1 MQYIKSYISGMEFT
15 LEEMRGQ
22 LAKLKTR
29 ISAACAQAGR
39 SRESV
44 LLVWVSKFHPAEAVE
59 NAIALGAK
67 VFGENRVQ
75 EAESKFSE
83 RRVALDGS
91 TVQCHVIG
99 PVQSNKLKK
108 AAIVADC
115 IHSIA
120 SMEAVEKLEKVCAAL
135 PGEKVAVHP
144 GEKVAASGKTLE
156 ILFQVNAGEE
166 ETKSGLDVA
175 NADAFLAELERVAGA
190 CGPDGRS
197 EKFPHLKFRGLMTI
211 GKNTGV
217 AEDSREC
224 FAFLRNLQQKYL
236 ARGGVFANFDQLS
249 MGMTGDLEVA
259 IEEGSTMIRVG
270 TALFGERDYSKP
282 VNDPV

>member
-1 MQYIKSYISGMEFT
+1 MREHLAA
-15 LEEMRGQ
+15 LE
-22 LAKLKTR
+22 AR
-29 ISAACAQAGR
+29 IGEACKIAGR

-44 LLVWVSKFHPAEAVE
+44 KLVWVSKFHPAEAVE
-59 NAIALGAK
+59 NAISLGATD
-67 VFGENRVQ
+67 FGENRVQ
-75 EAESKFSE
+75 EAELKFSAP
-83 RRVALDGS
+83 RMAKDGNRVR
-91 TVQCHVIG
+91 CHVIG

-120 SMEAVEKLEKVCAAL
+120 SIEAVEKLERVCAAL
-135 PGEKVAVHP
+135 PGNGAD
-144 GEKVAASGKTLE
+144 ASQGKILD

-166 ETKSGLDVA
+166 ETKSGLDVHEA
-175 NADAFLAELERVAGA
+175 EAFLNLLAEKAGA
-190 CGPDGRS
+190 ATDDGKS
-197 EKFPHLKFRGLMTI
+197 ENFPHLRFRGLMTI

-224 FAFLRNLQQKYL
+224 FAFLRNLQQKFL
-236 ARGGVFANFDQLS
+236 AKGGAFAKFDQLS

-270 TALFGERDYSKP
+270 TALFGERDY
-282 VNDPV
+282 NR

>member
-1 MQYIKSYISGMEFT
+1 MEFT
-15 LEEMRGQ
+15 LEEMRDQ
-22 LAKLKTR
+22 LVKLESR
-29 ISAACAQAGR
+29 IGAACEHAGR

-75 EAESKFSE
+75 EAETKFST
-83 RRVALDGS
+83 RLTAKDGS
-91 TVQCHVIG
+91 PVLCHVIG

-120 SMEAVEKLEKVCAAL
+120 SMEAVEKLEKVCAGL
-135 PGEKVAVHP
+135 N
-144 GEKVAASGKTLE
+144 KTLE

-175 NADAFLAELERVAGA
+175 NADAFLAELETRAMAG
-190 CGPDGRS
+190 GINN
-197 EKFPHLKFRGLMTI
+197 FPHLKFRGLMTI

-236 ARGGVFANFDQLS
+236 AKGGIFADFDQLS

>member
-1 MQYIKSYISGMEFT
+1 MEFT
-15 LEEMRGQ
+15 LEEMRTH
-22 LAKLKTR
+22 LADLEAR
-29 ISAACAQAGR
+29 ISTACRIAGR

-44 LLVWVSKFHPAEAVE
+44 KLVWVSKFHPAEAVE
-59 NAIALGAK
+59 NAISLGATD
-67 VFGENRVQ
+67 FGENRVQ
-75 EAESKFSE
+75 EAELKFSTP
-83 RRVALDGS
+83 RTALDGS
-91 TVQCHVIG
+91 RVRCHVIG

-120 SMEAVEKLEKVCAAL
+120 SIEAVEKLEKVCAAL
-135 PGEKVAVHP
+135 PGENGA
-144 GEKVAASGKTLE
+144 GKTLD

-166 ETKSGLDVA
+166 ETKSGLDVHEA
-175 NADAFLAELERVAGA
+175 ENFLNGLAARGETA
-190 CGPDGRS
+190 
-197 EKFPHLKFRGLMTI
+197 FPHLRFRGLMTI

-224 FAFLRNLQQKYL
+224 FAFLRNLQQKFL
-236 ARGGVFANFDQLS
+236 AKGGIFANFDQLS

>member
-1 MQYIKSYISGMEFT
+1 MEFT
-15 LEEMRGQ
+15 LEEMRSH
-22 LAKLKTR
+22 LAALEAR
-29 ISAACAQAGR
+29 ISEACKIAGR

-44 LLVWVSKFHPAEAVE
+44 KLVWVSKFHPAEAVE
-59 NAIALGAK
+59 KAISLGATD
-67 VFGENRVQ
+67 FGENRVQ
-75 EAESKFSE
+75 EAELKFSSP
-83 RRVALDGS
+83 RTALDGS
-91 TVQCHVIG
+91 RVRCHVIG

-120 SMEAVEKLEKVCAAL
+120 SIEAVEKLEKVCAAL
-135 PGEKVAVHP
+135 PGENGAD
-144 GEKVAASGKTLE
+144 ASQGKILD
-156 ILFQVNAGEE
+156 ILFQINAGEE
-166 ETKSGLDVA
+166 ETKSGLDVHEA
-175 NADAFLAELERVAGA
+175 AAFLESLAARGETA
-190 CGPDGRS
+190 
-197 EKFPHLKFRGLMTI
+197 FPHLRFRGLMTI

-224 FAFLRNLQQKYL
+224 FAFLRNLQQKFL
-236 ARGGVFANFDQLS
+236 AKGGVFANFDQLS

-282 VNDPV
+282 VNDPI

>member
-1 MQYIKSYISGMEFT
+1 MEFT
-15 LEEMRGQ
+15 LEEMGGQ
-22 LAKLKTR
+22 LAKLETR
-29 ISAACAQAGR
+29 IAAACEKAGR

-91 TVQCHVIG
+91 PVQCHVIG

-120 SMEAVEKLEKVCAAL
+120 NIEAVEKLEKVCAAL
-135 PGEKVAVHP
+135 SGEN
-144 GEKVAASGKTLE
+144 GAASGKTLE

-175 NADAFLAELERVAGA
+175 NADAFLAELESVAGA
-190 CGPDGRS
+190 CGPGGKS

-236 ARGGVFANFDQLS
+236 AKGGVFANFDQLS

>member
-1 MQYIKSYISGMEFT
+1 MEFT
-15 LEEMRGQ
+15 LEEMRTH
-22 LAKLKTR
+22 LAALEAR
-29 ISAACAQAGR
+29 ISTACKIAGR

-44 LLVWVSKFHPAEAVE
+44 KLVWVSKFHPVEAVE
-59 NAIALGAK
+59 NAISLGATD
-67 VFGENRVQ
+67 FGENRVQ
-75 EAESKFSE
+75 EAELKFSTP
-83 RRVALDGS
+83 RTALDGS
-91 TVQCHVIG
+91 CVRCHVIG

-108 AAIVADC
+108 AAIVAAC

-120 SMEAVEKLEKVCAAL
+120 SIEAVEKLEKVCAAL
-135 PGEKVAVHP
+135 PGENGA
-144 GEKVAASGKTLE
+144 GKTLD

-166 ETKSGLDVA
+166 ETKSGLDVHEA
-175 NADAFLAELERVAGA
+175 EAFLNGLAARGETA
-190 CGPDGRS
+190 
-197 EKFPHLKFRGLMTI
+197 FPHLRFRGLMTI

-224 FAFLRNLQQKYL
+224 FAFLRNLQQKFL
-236 ARGGVFANFDQLS
+236 AKGGVFANFDQLS

>member
-1 MQYIKSYISGMEFT
+1 MEFT
-15 LEEMRGQ
+15 LEEMRGH
-22 LAKLKTR
+22 LATLEAR
-29 ISAACAQAGR
+29 IAEACKVAGR
-39 SRESV
+39 SRDSV
-44 LLVWVSKFHPAEAVE
+44 KLVWVSKFHPAEAVE
-59 NAIALGAK
+59 NAISLGATD
-67 VFGENRVQ
+67 FGENRVQ
-75 EAESKFSE
+75 EAELKFSAP
-83 RRVALDGS
+83 RMAKDGS
-91 TVQCHVIG
+91 RVRCHVIG

-120 SMEAVEKLEKVCAAL
+120 SIEAVEKLERVCAAL
-135 PGEKVAVHP
+135 PGENGA
-144 GEKVAASGKTLE
+144 GKILD

-166 ETKSGLDVA
+166 ETKSGLDVHEA
-175 NADAFLAELERVAGA
+175 EAFLNGLAEKAGA
-190 CGPDGRS
+190 ATADGKS
-197 EKFPHLKFRGLMTI
+197 ENFPHLRFRGLMTI

-224 FAFLRNLQQKYL
+224 FAFLRGLRDKFL
-236 ARGGVFANFDQLS
+236 ARGGAFARFDQLS

>member
-1 MQYIKSYISGMEFT
+1 MEYT
-15 LEEMRGQ
+15 LEEMREH
-22 LAKLKTR
+22 LAALEAR
-29 ISAACAQAGR
+29 IQNACNLAGR
-39 SRESV
+39 SRDSV
-44 LLVWVSKFHPAEAVE
+44 KLVWVSKFHSAQAVE
-59 NAIALGAK
+59 NAISLGATD
-67 VFGENRVQ
+67 FGENRVQ
-75 EAESKFSE
+75 EAEQKFSTP
-83 RRVALDGS
+83 RTALNGSRVR
-91 TVQCHVIG
+91 CHVIG

-135 PGEKVAVHP
+135 PGE
-144 GEKVAASGKTLE
+144 SGQGKILD

-166 ETKSGLDVA
+166 ETKSGLDIHEA
-175 NADAFLAELERVAGA
+175 QAFLESVAARGETA
-190 CGPDGRS
+190 
-197 EKFPHLKFRGLMTI
+197 FPHLRFRGLMTI

-224 FAFLRNLQQKYL
+224 FAFLRNLQQKFL
-236 ARGGVFANFDQLS
+236 AKGGVFAHFDQLS

>member
-1 MQYIKSYISGMEFT
+1 MEFT
-15 LEEMRGQ
+15 LEEMREH
-22 LAKLKTR
+22 LAALEAR
-29 ISAACAQAGR
+29 ISEACKIAGR
-39 SRESV
+39 SRDSV
-44 LLVWVSKFHPAEAVE
+44 KLVWVSKFHPAEAVA
-59 NAIALGAK
+59 NAIALGATD
-67 VFGENRVQ
+67 FGENRVQ
-75 EAESKFSE
+75 EAELKFSQPLT
-83 RRVALDGS
+83 AKDGS
-91 TVQCHVIG
+91 RVRCHVIG

-120 SMEAVEKLEKVCAAL
+120 CIEAVEKLEKVCATQD
-135 PGEKVAVHP
+135 KV
-144 GEKVAASGKTLE
+144 LE

-166 ETKSGLDVA
+166 ETKSGLDIHEAENFLNDLEARGA
-175 NADAFLAELERVAGA
+175 NA
-190 CGPDGRS
+190 
-197 EKFPHLKFRGLMTI
+197 FPHLRFRGLMTI

-224 FAFLRNLQQKYL
+224 FAFLRNLQQKFL
-236 ARGGVFANFDQLS
+236 AKGGAFTNFDQLS

>member
-1 MQYIKSYISGMEFT
+1 MEFT
-15 LEEMRGQ
+15 LDEMREH
-22 LAKLKTR
+22 LAALEAR
-29 ISAACAQAGR
+29 IAEACKIAGR
-39 SRESV
+39 SRDSV
-44 LLVWVSKFHPAEAVE
+44 KLVWVSKFHPAEAVA
-59 NAIALGAK
+59 NAIALGATD
-67 VFGENRVQ
+67 FGENRVQ
-75 EAESKFSE
+75 EAELKFSE
-83 RRVALDGS
+83 PLTAKDGS
-91 TVQCHVIG
+91 RVRCHVIG

-120 SMEAVEKLEKVCAAL
+120 SIEAVEKLEKVCAAQNKIL
-135 PGEKVAVHP
+135 D
-144 GEKVAASGKTLE
+144 
-156 ILFQVNAGEE
+156 ILFQINAGEE
-166 ETKSGLDVA
+166 ETKSGLDVHEA
-175 NADAFLAELERVAGA
+175 EAFLADLESRGA
-190 CGPDGRS
+190 AAY
-197 EKFPHLKFRGLMTI
+197 PHLRFRGLMTI

-224 FAFLRNLQQKYL
+224 FAFLRNLQQKFL
-236 ARGGVFANFDQLS
+236 AKGGVFANFDQLS

>member
-1 MQYIKSYISGMEFT
+1 MEFT
-15 LEEMRGQ
+15 LEEMRTH
-22 LAKLKTR
+22 LAALEAK
-29 ISAACAQAGR
+29 ISTACKIAGR

-44 LLVWVSKFHPAEAVE
+44 KLVWVSKFHPAEAVE
-59 NAIALGAK
+59 NAISLGATD
-67 VFGENRVQ
+67 FGENRVQ
-75 EAESKFSE
+75 EAELKFSTP
-83 RRVALDGS
+83 RTALDGS
-91 TVQCHVIG
+91 RVRCHVIG

-120 SMEAVEKLEKVCAAL
+120 SIEAVEKLEKVCAAL
-135 PGEKVAVHP
+135 PGEN
-144 GEKVAASGKTLE
+144 GSGKTLD

-166 ETKSGLDVA
+166 ETKSGLDVHEA
-175 NADAFLAELERVAGA
+175 EAYLNGLAARGETA
-190 CGPDGRS
+190 
-197 EKFPHLKFRGLMTI
+197 FPHLRFRGLMTI

-224 FAFLRNLQQKYL
+224 FAFLRNLQQKFL
-236 ARGGVFANFDQLS
+236 AKGGIFANFDQLS

>member
-1 MQYIKSYISGMEFT
+1 MEFT
-15 LEEMRGQ
+15 LEEMREH
-22 LAKLKTR
+22 LAVLEAR
-29 ISAACAQAGR
+29 IAEACKIAGR
-39 SRESV
+39 DRDSV
-44 LLVWVSKFHPAEAVE
+44 RLVWVSKFHPSEAVE

-67 VFGENRVQ
+67 DFGENRVQ
-75 EAESKFSE
+75 EAELKFSVK
-83 RRVALDGS
+83 RPGIR
-91 TVQCHVIG
+91 CHVIG

-108 AAIVADC
+108 AAVVADC

-120 SMEAVEKLEKVCAAL
+120 NMDAVEKLEKICA
-135 PGEKVAVHP
+135 GQNKV
-144 GEKVAASGKTLE
+144 LD

-166 ETKSGLDVA
+166 ETKSGLEIHEA
-175 NADAFLAELERVAGA
+175 ENFLNELMAHA
-190 CGPDGRS
+190 PC
-197 EKFPHLKFRGLMTI
+197 PHLRFRGLMTI

-224 FAFLRNLQQKYL
+224 FAFLRKLRDQFFAK
-236 ARGGVFANFDQLS
+236 GGVFANFDQLS

-282 VNDPV
+282 VNDPVL

>member
-1 MQYIKSYISGMEFT
+1 MEFT
-15 LEEMRGQ
+15 LEEMRTH
-22 LAKLKTR
+22 LADLEAR
-29 ISAACAQAGR
+29 ISAACKIAGR

-44 LLVWVSKFHPAEAVE
+44 KLVWVSKFHPVEAVE
-59 NAIALGAK
+59 NAISLGATD
-67 VFGENRVQ
+67 FGENRVQ
-75 EAESKFSE
+75 EAELKFSTP
-83 RRVALDGS
+83 RTALDGS
-91 TVQCHVIG
+91 RVRCHVIG

-120 SMEAVEKLEKVCAAL
+120 SIEAVEKLEKVCAAL
-135 PGEKVAVHP
+135 PGENGA
-144 GEKVAASGKTLE
+144 GKTLD

-166 ETKSGLDVA
+166 ETKSGLDVHEA
-175 NADAFLAELERVAGA
+175 ENFLNGLAARGETA
-190 CGPDGRS
+190 
-197 EKFPHLKFRGLMTI
+197 FPHLRFRGLMTI

-224 FAFLRNLQQKYL
+224 FAFLRNLQQKFL
-236 ARGGVFANFDQLS
+236 AKGGIFANFDQLS

>member
-1 MQYIKSYISGMEFT
+1 MEFT
-15 LEEMRGQ
+15 LEEMRTH
-22 LAKLKTR
+22 LAALEAR
-29 ISAACAQAGR
+29 ISTACKIAGR

-44 LLVWVSKFHPAEAVE
+44 KLVWVSKFHPAEAVE
-59 NAIALGAK
+59 NAISLGATD
-67 VFGENRVQ
+67 FGENRVQ
-75 EAESKFSE
+75 EAELKFSTP
-83 RRVALDGS
+83 RMALDGS
-91 TVQCHVIG
+91 RVRCHVIG

-135 PGEKVAVHP
+135 PGN
-144 GEKVAASGKTLE
+144 GVAAPQGKTLD

-166 ETKSGLDVA
+166 ETKSGLDVHEA
-175 NADAFLAELERVAGA
+175 ENFLNGLAARGETA
-190 CGPDGRS
+190 
-197 EKFPHLKFRGLMTI
+197 FPHLRFRGLMTI

-224 FAFLRNLQQKYL
+224 FAFLRNLQQKFL
-236 ARGGVFANFDQLS
+236 AKGGIFANFDQLS

-270 TALFGERDYSKP
+270 TALFGERDYSK
-282 VNDPV
+282 

>member
-1 MQYIKSYISGMEFT
+1 MEFT
-15 LEEMRGQ
+15 LEEMREH
-22 LAKLKTR
+22 LAALEAR
-29 ISAACAQAGR
+29 ISEACKIAGR
-39 SRESV
+39 SRDSV
-44 LLVWVSKFHPAEAVE
+44 KLVWVSKFHPAEAVA
-59 NAIALGAK
+59 NAIALGATD
-67 VFGENRVQ
+67 FGENRVQ
-75 EAESKFSE
+75 EAELKFSQPLT
-83 RRVALDGS
+83 AKDGS
-91 TVQCHVIG
+91 RVRCHVIG

-120 SMEAVEKLEKVCAAL
+120 SIEAVEKLEKVCAAQD
-135 PGEKVAVHP
+135 KI
-144 GEKVAASGKTLE
+144 LE
-156 ILFQVNAGEE
+156 ILFQINAGEE
-166 ETKSGLDVA
+166 ETKSGLDVHEAENFLNDLEARGA
-175 NADAFLAELERVAGA
+175 NA
-190 CGPDGRS
+190 
-197 EKFPHLKFRGLMTI
+197 FPHLRFRGLMTI

-224 FAFLRNLQQKYL
+224 FAFLRNLQQKFL
-236 ARGGVFANFDQLS
+236 AKGGAFANFDQLS

>member
-1 MQYIKSYISGMEFT
+1 MEFT
-15 LEEMRGQ
+15 LDEMREH
-22 LAKLKTR
+22 LAALEAR
-29 ISAACAQAGR
+29 ITEACKIAGR

-44 LLVWVSKFHPAEAVE
+44 KLVWVSKFHPAEAVE
-59 NAIALGAK
+59 NAIALGATD
-67 VFGENRVQ
+67 FGENRVQ
-75 EAESKFSE
+75 EAELKFSAP
-83 RRVALDGS
+83 RMAKDGS
-91 TVQCHVIG
+91 RVRCHVIG

-120 SMEAVEKLEKVCAAL
+120 SIEAVEKLERVCAAL
-135 PGEKVAVHP
+135 PGA
-144 GEKVAASGKTLE
+144 GTDGAGKILD

-166 ETKSGLDVA
+166 ETKSGLDVHEA
-175 NADAFLAELERVAGA
+175 EAFLADLEKRAG
-190 CGPDGRS
+190 D
-197 EKFPHLKFRGLMTI
+197 FPHLRFRGLMTI

-224 FAFLRNLQQKYL
+224 FAFLRGLQQKFL
-236 ARGGVFANFDQLS
+236 AKGGAFAHFDQLS

>member
-1 MQYIKSYISGMEFT
+1 MEFT
-15 LEEMRGQ
+15 LDEMREH
-22 LAKLKTR
+22 LAALEAR
-29 ISAACAQAGR
+29 ISEACKIAGR

-44 LLVWVSKFHPAEAVE
+44 KLVWVSKFHPAEAVE
-59 NAIALGAK
+59 NAIALGATD
-67 VFGENRVQ
+67 FGENRVQ
-75 EAESKFSE
+75 EAELKFSAP
-83 RRVALDGS
+83 RMAKDGS
-91 TVQCHVIG
+91 RVRCHVIG

-120 SMEAVEKLEKVCAAL
+120 SIEAVEKLERVCAAL
-135 PGEKVAVHP
+135 PGNGADASQGKV
-144 GEKVAASGKTLE
+144 LD

-166 ETKSGLDVA
+166 ETKSGLDVHEA
-175 NADAFLAELERVAGA
+175 EAFLADLEKRAGSA
-190 CGPDGRS
+190 DADGKS
-197 EKFPHLKFRGLMTI
+197 ANFPHLRFRGLMTI

-224 FAFLRNLQQKYL
+224 FAFLRALQQKFL
-236 ARGGVFANFDQLS
+236 AKGGAFAHFDQLS

-270 TALFGERDYSKP
+270 TALFGERDYTHA
-282 VNDPV
+282 

>member
-1 MQYIKSYISGMEFT
+1 MEFT
-15 LEEMRGQ
+15 LDQMREH
-22 LAKLKTR
+22 LAALEAR
-29 ISAACAQAGR
+29 IAEACKIAGR

-44 LLVWVSKFHPAEAVE
+44 KLVWVSKFHPAEAVA
-59 NAIALGAK
+59 NAIALGATD
-67 VFGENRVQ
+67 FGENRVQ
-75 EAESKFSE
+75 EAELKFSE
-83 RRVALDGS
+83 PLTAKDGS
-91 TVQCHVIG
+91 RVRCHVIG

-108 AAIVADC
+108 AAIVAGC

-120 SMEAVEKLEKVCAAL
+120 SFEAVEKLEKVCAAL
-135 PGEKVAVHP
+135 PGES
-144 GEKVAASGKTLE
+144 GSGKVLE

-166 ETKSGLDVA
+166 ETKSGLDVHEAEAFLNDLETRGA
-175 NADAFLAELERVAGA
+175 NA
-190 CGPDGRS
+190 
-197 EKFPHLKFRGLMTI
+197 FPHLRFRGLMTI

-224 FAFLRNLQQKYL
+224 FAFLRNLQQKFL
-236 ARGGVFANFDQLS
+236 AKGGAFANFDQLS

>member
-1 MQYIKSYISGMEFT
+1 MEFT
-15 LEEMRGQ
+15 LEEMHEH
-22 LAKLKTR
+22 LAALEAR
-29 ISAACAQAGR
+29 IANACKIAGR

-44 LLVWVSKFHPAEAVE
+44 KLVWVSKFHPAEAVE
-59 NAIALGAK
+59 NAVALGATD
-67 VFGENRVQ
+67 FGENRVQ
-75 EAESKFSE
+75 EAELKFSE
-83 RRVALDGS
+83 PRMAKDGS
-91 TVQCHVIG
+91 PVRCHVIG

-108 AAIVADC
+108 AALVADC

-120 SMEAVEKLEKVCAAL
+120 NMEAVEKLEKVCAAA
-135 PGEKVAVHP
+135 GNGQGKV
-144 GEKVAASGKTLE
+144 LD

-166 ETKSGLDVA
+166 ETKSGLDIHEA
-175 NADAFLAELERVAGA
+175 ENFLKELETRAGDA
-190 CGPDGRS
+190 TAEGKS
-197 EKFPHLKFRGLMTI
+197 ANFPHLRFRGLMTI

-224 FAFLRNLQQKYL
+224 FAFLRNLQQKFL
-236 ARGGVFANFDQLS
+236 AKGGLFANFDQLS

-282 VNDPV
+282 L

>member
-1 MQYIKSYISGMEFT
+1 MRSHLVT
-15 LEEMRGQ
+15 LE
-22 LAKLKTR
+22 AR
-29 ISAACAQAGR
+29 IAEACKVAGR

-44 LLVWVSKFHPAEAVE
+44 KLVWVSKFHPAEAVE
-59 NAIALGAK
+59 NAISLGATD
-67 VFGENRVQ
+67 FGENRVQ
-75 EAESKFSE
+75 EAELKFSE
-83 RRVALDGS
+83 PRMAKDGS
-91 TVQCHVIG
+91 RVRCHVIG

-120 SMEAVEKLEKVCAAL
+120 SIEAVEKLEKVCAAQ
-135 PGEKVAVHP
+135 GKV
-144 GEKVAASGKTLE
+144 LD
-156 ILFQVNAGEE
+156 ILFQINAGEE
-166 ETKSGLDVA
+166 ETKSGLDVHEA
-175 NADAFLAELERVAGA
+175 EAFLNQLAEKAGA
-190 CGPDGRS
+190 ATDDGKS
-197 EKFPHLKFRGLMTI
+197 ENFPHLRFRGLMTI

-224 FAFLRNLQQKYL
+224 FAFLRNLQQKFL
-236 ARGGVFANFDQLS
+236 AKGGAFAKFDQLS

-282 VNDPV
+282 VNDPVL

>member
-1 MQYIKSYISGMEFT
+1 MEFT
-15 LEEMRGQ
+15 LEEMREH
-22 LAKLKTR
+22 LAALEAR
-29 ISAACAQAGR
+29 ISEACKIAGR

-44 LLVWVSKFHPAEAVE
+44 KLVWVSKFHPAEAVV
-59 NAIALGAK
+59 NAISLGATD
-67 VFGENRVQ
+67 FGENRVQ
-75 EAESKFSE
+75 EAELKFSE
-83 RRVALDGS
+83 PRTALNGERVR
-91 TVQCHVIG
+91 CHVIG

-120 SMEAVEKLEKVCAAL
+120 SIEAVEKLEKVCAAL
-135 PGEKVAVHP
+135 PGENGA
-144 GEKVAASGKTLE
+144 GKILD

-166 ETKSGLDVA
+166 ETKSGLDVHEA
-175 NADAFLAELERVAGA
+175 EFFLNGLVEKSGAAIADGK
-190 CGPDGRS
+190 S
-197 EKFPHLKFRGLMTI
+197 KNFPHLRFRGLMTI
-211 GKNTGV
+211 GKNTGN

-224 FAFLRNLQQKYL
+224 FAFLRDLQQKFL
-236 ARGGVFANFDQLS
+236 AKGGVFANFDQLS